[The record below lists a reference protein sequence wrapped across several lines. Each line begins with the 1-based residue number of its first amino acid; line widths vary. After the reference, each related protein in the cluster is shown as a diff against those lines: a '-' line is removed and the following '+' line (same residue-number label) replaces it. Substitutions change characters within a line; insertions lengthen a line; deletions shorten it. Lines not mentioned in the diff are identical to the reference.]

1 MATQV
6 EELYKAINALKEA
19 VENKNKEAAEKA
31 SQDVMKNAPKGNR
44 LTEFPVENAND
55 LVTLHK
61 SFSKDPN
68 VVEFQKRADDLFIVS
83 KILGIDP
90 RQSKLYKDLW
100 EPVSELRKAMTTA
113 NTGAGAEWIPTGFSA
128 DLIAKV
134 ELALKVAALHPRVKM
149 PTDPFKIPALTGFS
163 TAKLG
168 SEATAPTASSL
179 ATANIVL
186 DAKKLI
192 TYVPLSYELEED
204 SIIAVLP
211 LIKDDIVKAL
221 ARAQENAAINGDDST
236 SHMDNDVTNAE
247 DVRKAWKGY
256 RKLAIS
262 SAKIDCAGG
271 VTRDKLRALRKALG
285 KYGIDQNELA
295 WVVGISVYNQM
306 LSLPEV
312 ITVDKYG
319 PNATVLSGELA
330 KFDGIPVIV
339 SEYVREDLNAT
350 GVYDGTTTSKTIAI
364 LVRQDAFVF
373 GDRRDVLIETFR
385 DIKAQSIDVVA
396 SQRVA
401 FSNRLPATDP
411 IVGILYDITA

>member
-44 LTEFPVENAND
+44 LTEFPIENAND

-113 NTGAGAEWIPTGFSA
+113 SSGAGAEWIPTGFSA

-168 SEATAPTASSL
+168 SETTAPTASSL
-179 ATANIVL
+179 TTANIVL

-236 SHMDNDVTNAE
+236 SHMDSDVSNAE